1 MPEEQDIPT
10 GVLRF
15 PHGGLNLTKGLM
27 GKEEEEEDTEEFEED
42 NDSDGTHPHK
52 VNIVLGPKR
61 ALKALCIQ
69 K

>member
-1 MPEEQDIPT
+1 MPEEPDIPT

-15 PHGGLNLTKGLM
+15 PHGGLNLTKVLVD
-27 GKEEEEEDTEEFEED
+27 KEEEESEED
-42 NDSDGTHPHK
+42 NDSDGTCPHK

-61 ALKALCIQ
+61 ALKALRVQ

>member
-1 MPEEQDIPT
+1 MPEEPDIPT

-15 PHGGLNLTKGLM
+15 PHGGLNLTKVLVD
-27 GKEEEEEDTEEFEED
+27 KEEEENNTEESEED
-42 NDSDGTHPHK
+42 NDSDGTCPHK

-61 ALKALCIQ
+61 ALKALRVQ

>member
-1 MPEEQDIPT
+1 MPEEPDIPT

-15 PHGGLNLTKGLM
+15 PHGGLNLTKVLVD
-27 GKEEEEEDTEEFEED
+27 KEEESEED
-42 NDSDGTHPHK
+42 NDSDGTCPHK

-61 ALKALCIQ
+61 ALKALRVQ

>member
-1 MPEEQDIPT
+1 
-10 GVLRF
+10 
-15 PHGGLNLTKGLM
+15 M